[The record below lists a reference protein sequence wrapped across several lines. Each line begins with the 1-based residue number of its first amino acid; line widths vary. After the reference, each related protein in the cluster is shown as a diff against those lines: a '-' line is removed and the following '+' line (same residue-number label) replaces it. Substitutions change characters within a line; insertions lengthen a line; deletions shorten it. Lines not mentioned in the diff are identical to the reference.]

1 MAAGRANGIFIS
13 YRRDDAAGWPRSI
26 RTELTRQLP
35 DVEVFRDVDTL
46 DAGDVWEREI
56 NDTLAKSDVVLVLIG
71 RRFATGENRRRL
83 NDPADTLAREISMS
97 IAAGITIVP
106 VLVDGARFPRLPA
119 LPEPLRVLDDF
130 QRHEVRDVGFE
141 GDMTALATMIQ
152 RKLDQAVVRRQEE
165 RERLAREAEA
175 EEAERER
182 LAREAAEAAE
192 AAERQRLEGEAA
204 EAAERKRL
212 AGEAA
217 EKSERERLE
226 HEAAE
231 KAERERLEREAAK
244 APDVAPPPPRTPEP
258 PPPNVAPAPAVPFP
272 MLAVLACGY
281 STRGGD
287 RHELGAGRPVLDLGG
302 RTVALVTSRT
312 QGSKQPPGL
321 RIFDPSGWKA
331 TLQLPLARPSEHR
344 RRLTGPAQAEI
355 GQYRWSGDLGGL
367 HRRAPSVTFWSR
379 NRTTGYALVHG
390 LGQRGAAVFMQAAI
404 YDPRGTQ
411 IGRVLNHTPAH
422 PLADLGSW
430 EATLPEGSWLL
441 LERSLDVGEPLRSF
455 VTAFPMLLTALWR
468 ALNGHT
474 LAGFVPPAHRTVI

>member
-1 MAAGRANGIFIS
+1 
-13 YRRDDAAGWPRSI
+13 
-26 RTELTRQLP
+26 
-35 DVEVFRDVDTL
+35 
-46 DAGDVWEREI
+46 
-56 NDTLAKSDVVLVLIG
+56 
-71 RRFATGENRRRL
+71 
-83 NDPADTLAREISMS
+83 
-97 IAAGITIVP
+97 
-106 VLVDGARFPRLPA
+106 
-119 LPEPLRVLDDF
+119 
-130 QRHEVRDVGFE
+130 
-141 GDMTALATMIQ
+141 
-152 RKLDQAVVRRQEE
+152 
-165 RERLAREAEA
+165 
-175 EEAERER
+175 
-182 LAREAAEAAE
+182 
-192 AAERQRLEGEAA
+192 
-204 EAAERKRL
+204 
-212 AGEAA
+212 
-217 EKSERERLE
+217 
-226 HEAAE
+226 
-231 KAERERLEREAAK
+231 
-244 APDVAPPPPRTPEP
+244 
-258 PPPNVAPAPAVPFP
+258 

-302 RTVALVTSRT
+302 RTVALVASRT

-379 NRTTGYALVHG
+379 NRTEGYALVHG
-390 LGQRGAAVFMQAAI
+390 LGQRGVAVFMQAAI

-430 EATLPEGSWLL
+430 EAVLPEGSWLL